1 MSDAA
6 GVVERDLIGS
16 SRYALAA
23 NGLTVG
29 RLILAPVLAWMIL
42 EIGPITSPDRGSGFR
57 WLTFALAMVLGAS
70 DFFDGKLA
78 RHAKPTKFGAF
89 VDPLAD
95 KAVVLLA
102 GFALVSVGRFH
113 VVPWILI
120 TIREVSIQIYRS
132 YWAKRGLAIPAR
144 PSGKYKVFVQ
154 GLVIAFALLPWLDD
168 AFWVADGFLWLAVV
182 FTLVSGAQYVLDG
195 RAALRTSGAR

>member
-1 MSDAA
+1 MSSEAPA
-6 GVVERDLIGS
+6 GPVDLIGS

-29 RLILAPVLAWMIL
+29 RLILAPVLAWLIL
-42 EIGPITSPDRGSGFR
+42 DEGRR
-57 WLTFALAMVLGAS
+57 WITFALALVLGAS

-78 RHAKPTKFGAF
+78 RQARPTKFGAF

-102 GFALVSVGRFH
+102 GFALVSVDRFALL
-113 VVPWILI
+113 PWVLI
-120 TIREVSIQIYRS
+120 AVREVGIQIYRT

-144 PSGKYKVFVQ
+144 KSAKYKVFVQ
-154 GLVIAFALLPWLDD
+154 GIVIAFALFPPLDS
-168 AFWVADGFLWLAVV
+168 ALWVADILLWVAVV
-182 FTLVSGAQYVLDG
+182 FTLVSGAQYILDG
-195 RAALRTSGAR
+195 RSALRETGIR

>member
-1 MSDAA
+1 MTADPVAT
-6 GVVERDLIGS
+6 DLIGS

-23 NGLTVG
+23 NALTVG

-42 EIGPITSPDRGSGFR
+42 LETNR
-57 WLTFALAMVLGAS
+57 WPTFALAMVLGAS

-78 RHAKPTKFGAF
+78 RYATPTRVGAY

-102 GFALVSVGRFH
+102 GFALVDIGRFPLW
-113 VVPWILI
+113 PWII
-120 TIREVSIQIYRS
+120 IAIREVGIQLYRS
-132 YWAKRGLAIPAR
+132 YWARRNFSIPAR

-154 GLVIAFALLPWLDD
+154 GLVIAFVLLPPLDD
-168 AFWVADGFLWLAVV
+168 AAPWVADGFLWLALA
-182 FTLVSGAQYVLDG
+182 FTVVSGAQYIIDG
-195 RAALRTSGAR
+195 RKALRTSGVR

>member
-1 MSDAA
+1 MTNSANTNPGA
-6 GVVERDLIGS
+6 TDLIGS

-23 NGLTVG
+23 NALTVG

-42 EIGPITSPDRGSGFR
+42 QESQR
-57 WLTFALAMVLGAS
+57 WATFVLAMVLGAS

-78 RHAKPTKFGAF
+78 RYATPTRVGAF

-102 GFALVSVGRFH
+102 GFALVDVGRFPLW
-113 VVPWILI
+113 PWIVI
-120 TIREVSIQIYRS
+120 AVREVGIQLYRS
-132 YWAKRGLAIPAR
+132 YWARRDFSIPAR

-154 GLVIAFALLPWLDD
+154 GLVIAFALLPSLDD
-168 AFWVADGFLWLAVV
+168 AEWVADGFLWLALV
-182 FTLVSGAQYVLDG
+182 FTVVSGAQYVIDG
-195 RAALRTSGAR
+195 RKALRTSGVH

>member
-1 MSDAA
+1 MTADATA
-6 GVVERDLIGS
+6 TDLIGS

-23 NGLTVG
+23 NALTVG
-29 RLILAPVLAWMIL
+29 RLLLAPVLAWMIL
-42 EIGPITSPDRGSGFR
+42 QETQR
-57 WLTFALAMVLGAS
+57 WTTFVLAMVLGAS

-78 RHAKPTKFGAF
+78 RHATPTRVGAF

-102 GFALVSVGRFH
+102 GFALVDIGRFPMWPW
-113 VVPWILI
+113 VVIA
-120 TIREVSIQIYRS
+120 IREVGIQLYRS
-132 YWAKRGLAIPAR
+132 YWARRDFSIPAR

-168 AFWVADGFLWLAVV
+168 APWVADGFLWLAVA
-182 FTLVSGAQYVLDG
+182 FTVISGAQYLIDG
-195 RAALRTSGAR
+195 RQALRTSGVR